1 MTFKAETMANIG
13 LVLSIT
19 TLSAALY
26 EVWTG
31 NKELEV
37 MFLIATIIWAVGGL
51 IWNEVAKKEF
61 AQNVNK

>member
-51 IWNEVAKKEF
+51 TWNEVAKKEF